1 MAHFIWMTGSVRAAT
16 VVAAVMALGVGLIGC
31 STATRTGSG
40 SLHGAGVSESKVA
53 AIVARVEKEVA
64 AQGLVGVS
72 VAVAQDGE
80 VGFERHWGFEDRE
93 AGGPGAGYRGD
104 REG

>member
-1 MAHFIWMTGSVRAAT
+1 MSMGYADVRRA
-16 VVAAVMALGVGLIGC
+16 VRGVAAAMVMVAVLCVAGGGQFGC
-31 STATRTGSG
+31 SGATRV
-40 SLHGAGVSESKVA
+40 GVRVPGSKVA